1 VAPLAKTKLSELG
14 LDEIGLVPPVEFA
27 LSVTGT
33 DRLSVPERT
42 LIKPTSTPEVGAP
55 APMDTVSTSGV
66 EPDAGVT
73 VSQLLS
79 EWAVTVTFAVPL
91 DEESRIVWDGVV
103 TPVWVLNVSCCGVAT
118 TVVVWACS
126 VSKQHRVAAISPS
139 ENRRCPMFFTTYS
152 NLREIFFGKTDAAR
166 LRAVQRDAVAL
177 LHGYG
182 TVPDA
187 FRFQ

>member
-1 VAPLAKTKLSELG
+1 LAKTKLSELG
-14 LDEIGLVPPVEFA
+14 LDEIGLVPPVESA

-33 DRLSVPERT
+33 EKLSVPERI

-55 APMDTVSTSGV
+55 APMDTVTTRGV
-66 EPDAGVT
+66 VPDAGVT
-73 VSQLLS
+73 FSQPLS
-79 EWAVTVTFAVPL
+79 DWAVSVTFAVPL

-103 TPVWVLNVSCCGVAT
+103 TPVWVLKVSCWGVAT
-118 TVVVWACS
+118 TVLVCAS
-126 VSKQHRVAAISPS
+126 TVSKQHSVAAISPS

-152 NLREIFFGKTDAAR
+152 NLREIFFSKTNAAR

-182 TVPDA
+182 TVHNA